1 MNYFVLFAQRVLS
14 VIIKLVVKTSRV
26 ILAKLQISI
35 FAGRK
40 MQLGPTNLRV
50 YGILLREGRV
60 LVSIECI
67 LGRNVVK
74 FPGGGVEEGETP
86 EAALAREFVEEG
98 NLAIKLNYL
107 VYAPG
112 TLFSPWTHS
121 RYTPLY
127 YRIDSEG
134 IPNTPEHEHVDLQ
147 FMCPE
152 KAIGTG
158 KMAEP
163 EIFALKLVVK
173 NL

>member
-1 MNYFVLFAQRVLS
+1 VVLLEL
-14 VIIKLVVKTSRV
+14 IKLVVKTLRV
-26 ILAKLQISI
+26 ILAKLLITNCV
-35 FAGRK
+35 GRK

-67 LGRNVVK
+67 FGRNVVK

-86 EAALAREFVEEG
+86 EAALAREFMEEG
-98 NLAIKLNYL
+98 SLLITPNYL

-127 YRIDSEG
+127 FRIDSEG
-134 IPNTPEHEHVDLQ
+134 IPNTPDHEHVDLQ

-152 KAIGTG
+152 QAIGTG
-158 KMAEP
+158 KMAAP
-163 EIFALKLVVK
+163 EISALNLVVK
-173 NL
+173 NI